1 MKTRRAR
8 GLTLLELAI
17 AMAVIVILAALA
29 LPNMGARL
37 ERQRVQGAA
46 EALAADLAEARFE
59 AARRSVPLFVE
70 ATAGAEWCWAIA
82 TRAGC
87 PCGDAQGSACALHG
101 ALAKEHKGVRLVEGL
116 SVRMDPSGTAQAAQ
130 AAAMETSRGD
140 RLRVEVAA
148 TGRSRVCVERGHWP
162 RLPACG

>member
-1 MKTRRAR
+1 MRRTR
-8 GLTLLELAI
+8 GLTLLELAVV
-17 AMAVIVILAALA
+17 MAVLVILAALA
-29 LPNMGARL
+29 VPSLGARL

-70 ATAGAEWCWAIA
+70 ASTGAEWCWAIA

-87 PCGDAQGSACALHG
+87 PCGDPQASACQLHG

-116 SVRMDPSGTAQAAQ
+116 AVRMDPAGTVPVAQ

-140 RLRVEVAA
+140 RLRIEVAP